1 MPDPPTL
8 PDIMPG
14 MTVLPDE
21 LLTELR
27 NAYADHVAEGAALQA
42 EPCSWDVWL
51 AIELDARG
59 LS

>member
-1 MPDPPTL
+1 
-8 PDIMPG
+8 MPG